1 MSLWTAQQHQWLQA
15 LGHPVLL
22 LVGDPALSVIAP
34 VPTPV
39 AEPAVAPGTTAAAR
53 PAQADTR
60 PSRPVSTAT
69 KRVNPIAAGE
79 PVAVA
84 GAVGEPGRTRDR
96 TDVAAKRA
104 ALDEARRA
112 RRAARPAA
120 PTAPQDD
127 DALLAAILLATG
139 LKGSAAQQAVAALAI
154 DLEKLRADP
163 SAKRALWRQLQDL
176 RGGRKR

>member
-1 MSLWTAQQHQWLQA
+1 MSLWTTQQHQWLQA

-34 VPTPV
+34 VPPPV
-39 AEPAVAPGTTAAAR
+39 AEPAGVTGVTAATR

-60 PSRPVSTAT
+60 PTRPASTAP

-79 PVAVA
+79 PAAVV

-96 TDVAAKRA
+96 TDVATKKA

-120 PTAPQDD
+120 SNAPHD

-154 DLEKLRADP
+154 DLEKLRVDP

-176 RGGRKR
+176 RGGRNR

>member
-34 VPTPV
+34 VPPPV
-39 AEPAVAPGTTAAAR
+39 AEPAAPTGVTAATR

-60 PSRPVSTAT
+60 PTRPASTAP
-69 KRVNPIAAGE
+69 KRVNPIAADE
-79 PVAVA
+79 PAAVA
-84 GAVGEPGRTRDR
+84 EPDHTRPR
-96 TDVAAKRA
+96 TDVAAKKA

-120 PTAPQDD
+120 PTAAPPAPQDD
-127 DALLAAILLATG
+127 AALQAAILLATG

-163 SAKRALWRQLQDL
+163 AAKRALWRQLQDL
-176 RGGRKR
+176 RGGRNR